1 MQLQWAH
8 AVVYVHDMDNMLDFY
23 TKTLGFEVADRGP
36 IAENA
41 PDIVF
46 LSQVPSDH
54 HQLAF
59 IQTRKSVEPS
69 NSVNHFAFRVAE
81 LGDVRGMITLL
92 EADGRATALNP
103 MSHGNAWSIYFQ
115 DPESNGI
122 EVFCDT
128 PYHVAQPQ
136 GKTWDPALSD
146 AELLAWTQENFQ
158 AEPEFGPIDEFYSR
172 RAKELSAR
180 EEKAQT

>member
-23 TKTLGFEVADRGP
+23 TNTLGFEVADRGP

-46 LSQVPSDH
+46 LSQVPRDH

-59 IQTRKSVEPS
+59 IQTRKTVEPS

-81 LGDVRGMITLL
+81 LADVRTMIDILGKD
-92 EADGRATALNP
+92 ERASALNP

-115 DPESNGI
+115 DPEKNGI

-128 PYHVAQPQ
+128 PFHVAQPQ
-136 GKTWDPALSD
+136 GKTWDPAWSD
-146 AELLAWTQENFQ
+146 DELMTWTEENFGG
-158 AEPEFGPIDEFYSR
+158 ESEFGPIEAFYTR
-172 RAKELSAR
+172 REEELSNR
-180 EEKAQT
+180 D